1 MATTIRSTDLDFTTI
16 KNNLKLS
23 LKNNT
28 EFADYNYEGSGLSNL
43 LDVLAYNTHYNAL
56 IANMALNESYLTTA
70 QLRSSVVSLAEA
82 IGYMPAS
89 KAASSATVNLS
100 VNTGNLAGRP
110 SVLSL
115 PRGTRFNTTVDDIQ
129 YTFETTGTIT
139 ATDDGF
145 GLYVFKDNLDRAD
158 ITIKEG
164 TNTTKTFIVS
174 ENSIDTTY
182 VIPDKNIDTTTA
194 FVSVFDDLTTTTFST
209 YTDLKEADTIDDQSK
224 VYILRETPNGFY
236 ELSFGDG
243 YTLGKAP
250 AAGNKIV
257 VEYLSTNGPVANGAT
272 TFTPIAQV
280 NVTTGAGTNS
290 FNLTTTTVT
299 KSVSGSEVETLE
311 SIRKNAPFSYAS
323 QNRMVTAVDYATLV
337 KRNFGYL
344 IKDIQAYGGEDAV
357 RKEYGVVF
365 LSVVFKD
372 DVTQATI
379 DKTKGDIIA
388 LGNQLQVITFD
399 IKFQDPDITFLETE
413 VRFQFNPKFTSSS
426 VQEIQNRVDDVV
438 TQYFTDNTG
447 LFDQSFR
454 RSNMLAL
461 VDEVDPSVLSSRADL
476 KLQKRFVPFIGTIES
491 VDLRY
496 ASPLAEPNDEKAVIK
511 STPFFVDGNRV
522 EIRNKLDSYKLQ
534 LHATATDTVF
544 VDNVGEY
551 EPSTGLVKLVGI
563 RVDSIIGGN
572 NFIKI
577 SGDAANASVSSPGQN
592 QIVVFD
598 DGPSFVQAEIVTTS

>member
-1 MATTIRSTDLDFTTI
+1 MVTTIRSTDLDFTTI

-89 KAASSATVNLS
+89 KTSSTATVNLS

-110 SVLSL
+110 SVLTL
-115 PRGTRFNTTVDDIQ
+115 PRGTRFNTTVDDIS
-129 YTFETTGTIT
+129 YTFETVGTIT

-145 GLYVFKDNLDRAD
+145 GLYVFKDNLDLEN

-164 TNTTKTFIVS
+164 TNIRKTFIVS
-174 ENSIDTTY
+174 ENSIDSVY
-182 VIPDKNIDTTTA
+182 VIPDKDIDTTTA
-194 FVSVFDDLTTTTFST
+194 FVSVFDDLNTTTFSSF
-209 YTDLKEADTIDDQSK
+209 TDLKQADTIDDQSK
-224 VYILRETPNGFY
+224 LYILRETPNGFY

-243 YTLGKAP
+243 FTLGKAP

-257 VEYLSTNGPVANGAT
+257 VEYLSTNGPIANGAT
-272 TFTPIAQV
+272 AFTPLTQV
-280 NVTTGAGTNS
+280 NVITAAGTNS
-290 FNLTTTTVT
+290 FNLTATTVT
-299 KSVSGSEVETLE
+299 KSVSGSNVETLE

-323 QNRMVTAVDYATLV
+323 QNRMVTAADYATLI

-357 RKEYGVVF
+357 RKEYGCVF
-365 LSVVFKD
+365 LSIVFND

-379 DKTKGDIIA
+379 DKTKGDITA
-388 LGNQLQVITFD
+388 LATQLQVITFD

-426 VQEIQNRVDDVV
+426 VQEIQSRVDNVV
-438 TQYFTDNTG
+438 TNYFTNNTG

-454 RSNMLAL
+454 RSNLLAL
-461 VDEVDPSVLSSRADL
+461 VDDVDPSVLSSRADL
-476 KLQKRFVPFIGTIES
+476 RLQKRFVPFIGTTES
-491 VDLRY
+491 ATLRY
-496 ASPLAEPNDEKAVIK
+496 ASPIAEPSSDKHIVNSTTFFLDGKRVRIK
-511 STPFFVDGNRV
+511 
-522 EIRNKLDSYKLQ
+522 NKLDSTKLQ
-534 LHATATDTVF
+534 LIASADNTVY

-551 EPSTGLVKLVGI
+551 APATGIVNLVGI
-563 RVDSIIGGN
+563 KVDSIIGGVN
-572 NFIKI
+572 YIKI
-577 SGDAANASVSSPGQN
+577 SADASNPSVSSPGQN

-598 DGPSFVQAEIVTTS
+598 DGPSFVQAKIVTTS

>member
-1 MATTIRSTDLDFTTI
+1 MATTIRSTDLDFTNI
-16 KNNLKLS
+16 KNNLKIALQ
-23 LKNNT
+23 NNP
-28 EFADYNYEGSGLSNL
+28 EFQDYNYEGSGLSAL

-89 KAASSATVNLS
+89 RTAPTATVNIS

-110 SVLSL
+110 SFLSL
-115 PRGTRFNTTVDDIQ
+115 QRGTKFSTTVDDVA
-129 YTFETTGTIT
+129 YTFETIGTIT
-139 ATDDGF
+139 AQDNGN
-145 GLYVFKDNLDRAD
+145 GLYVFKDLLDRED

-174 ENSIDTTY
+174 GDSPDSVY

-194 FVSVFDDLTTTTFST
+194 FVSVFTDLTSTSFTT

-243 YTLGKAP
+243 FTLGKAP
-250 AAGNKIV
+250 EPGNRVV
-257 VEYLSTNGPVANGAT
+257 VEYLSTSGPDANGANS
-272 TFTPIAQV
+272 FTPISQIQV
-280 NVTTGAGTNS
+280 PGAAGNTS
-290 FNLTTTTVT
+290 FNLSVTTAS
-299 KSVSGSEVETLE
+299 KAVSGSVVETTE

-323 QNRMVTAVDYATLV
+323 QNRMVTAADYASLI

-372 DVTQATI
+372 DVTQDTI
-379 DKTKGDIIA
+379 DKTKGDITA
-388 LGNQLQVITFD
+388 LARQLQVITFD
-399 IKFQDPDITFLETE
+399 VKFQDPDITYLETS
-413 VRFQFNPKFTSSS
+413 VYFQFNPKFTSSS
-426 VQEIQNRVDDVV
+426 IQEIQNRVEFATDN
-438 TQYFTDNTG
+438 YFANNTG
-447 LFDQSFR
+447 LFEQSYR
-454 RSNMLAL
+454 RSNLLAL
-461 VDEVDPSVLSSRADL
+461 VDEVDPSVLSSRANL
-476 KLQKRFVPFIGTIES
+476 KVQKRYVPFLGRSES
-491 VDLRY
+491 TTLRY
-496 ASPLAEPNDEKAVIK
+496 ASPIAEPNDEEPTIT
-511 STPFFVDGNRV
+511 STGFFSNGVKVR
-522 EIRNKLDSYKLQ
+522 IQNKLDSYKLQ
-534 LHATATDTVF
+534 LISLDDSTVY

-551 EPSTGLVKLVGI
+551 FPSTGIVSIVGLT
-563 RVDSIIGGN
+563 VDSIIGGS

-577 SGDAANASVSSPGQN
+577 SGVAANESFASPGQN
-592 QIVVFD
+592 QIVVYD
-598 DGPSFVQAEIVTTS
+598 DGPSFVQANIVATS

>member
-1 MATTIRSTDLDFTTI
+1 MATTIRSTDLDFDTI
-16 KNNLKLS
+16 KNNLKLE

-89 KAASSATVNLS
+89 KAASSATVNIS
-100 VNTGNLAGRP
+100 INTGNLAGRP
-110 SVLSL
+110 SFLSL
-115 PRGTRFNTTVDDIQ
+115 PRGTKFTTTVDDVA
-129 YTFETTGTIT
+129 YTFETVGTIT
-139 ATDDGF
+139 AQDNGS
-145 GLYVFKDNLDRAD
+145 GLYVFKDILDSEA

-182 VIPDKNIDTTTA
+182 VLPDKNIDTTTA
-194 FVSVFDDLTTTTFST
+194 FVSAFDDLTTTNFVT
-209 YTDLKEADTIDDQSK
+209 YTDLKLADTIDDQSK
-224 VYILRETPNGFY
+224 VYIMRETPNGFY

-243 YTLGKAP
+243 FTLGKAP
-250 AAGNKIV
+250 QAGNRIV
-257 VEYLSTNGPVANGAT
+257 VEYLSTNGPIANGAVL
-272 TFTPIAQV
+272 FTP
-280 NVTTGAGTNS
+280 VTQISVPNAAGNTS
-290 FNLTTTTVT
+290 FTLSVTTVT
-299 KSVSGSEVETLE
+299 KSVSGSDVETLE

-323 QNRMVTAVDYATLV
+323 QNRMVTAVDYSTLI

-357 RKEYGVVF
+357 RKEYGCVF

-379 DKTKGDIIA
+379 DKTKGDIVA
-388 LGNQLQVITFD
+388 LGKQLQVITFD

-426 VQEIQNRVDDVV
+426 VQEIQSRVDDVV
-438 TQYFTDNTG
+438 TNYFTDNTG

-454 RSNMLAL
+454 RSNLLAL
-461 VDEVDPSVLSSRADL
+461 VDDVDASVLSSRADL
-476 KLQKRFVPFIGTIES
+476 KLQKRFIPFIGTTES
-491 VDLRY
+491 VELRY
-496 ASPLAEPNDEKAVIK
+496 ASPIAEPDDLKIVLR
-511 STPFFVDGNRV
+511 STPFFLDGNRV
-522 EIRNKLDSYKLQ
+522 EIRNKINTTKLQ
-534 LHATATDTVF
+534 LHAIASDSVYI
-544 VDNVGEY
+544 DNIGEY
-551 EPSTGLVKLVGI
+551 EPATGVIKLVGI
-563 RVDSIIGGN
+563 RVDSIVGGN

-577 SGDAANASVSSPGQN
+577 SADAANPSVSSPGQN
-592 QIVVFD
+592 QILQFD
-598 DGPSFVQAEIVTTS
+598 DGPSFVQATVVTTS

>member
-1 MATTIRSTDLDFTTI
+1 MVTTIRSTDLDFDTI
-16 KNNLKLS
+16 KNNLKLE

-89 KAASSATVNLS
+89 KAASSATVNIS
-100 VNTGNLAGRP
+100 INTGNLAGRP
-110 SVLSL
+110 SFLSL
-115 PRGTRFNTTVDDIQ
+115 PRGTKFTTTVDDVV
-129 YTFETTGTIT
+129 YTFETIGTIN
-139 ATDDGF
+139 AQDNGS
-145 GLYVFKDNLDRAD
+145 GLYVFKDNLDQEA

-194 FVSVFDDLTTTTFST
+194 FVSVFDDLTTTTFAT

-250 AAGNKIV
+250 QAGNRIV
-257 VEYLSTNGPVANGAT
+257 VEYLSTNGPIANGAT
-272 TFTPIAQV
+272 TFTPV
-280 NVTTGAGTNS
+280 NQISVPSASGNVS
-290 FNLTTTTVT
+290 FALSVTTVT
-299 KSVSGSEVETLE
+299 KSVSGSDVETLE

-388 LGNQLQVITFD
+388 LGKQLQVITFD

-461 VDEVDPSVLSSRADL
+461 VDDVDPSVLSSRADL
-476 KLQKRFVPFIGTIES
+476 KLQKRFVPFIGTTES
-491 VDLRY
+491 AELRY
-496 ASPLAEPNDEKAVIK
+496 ASPLAEPNDEKAVIN

-522 EIRNKLDSYKLQ
+522 EIRNQLDSYKLQ
-534 LHATATDTVF
+534 LIATATDTVY
-544 VDNVGEY
+544 VDNIGEY
-551 EPSTGLVKLVGI
+551 SPSTGFVKLVGI

-577 SGDAANASVSSPGQN
+577 SGDAANPSVSSPGQN
-592 QIVVFD
+592 QIVVYD
-598 DGPSFVQAEIVTTS
+598 DGPSFVQATVVTTS

>member
-1 MATTIRSTDLDFTTI
+1 MVTTIRSTDLDFDTI
-16 KNNLKLS
+16 KNNLKLE

-89 KAASSATVNLS
+89 KAASSATVNIS
-100 VNTGNLAGRP
+100 INTGNLAGRP
-110 SVLSL
+110 SFLSL
-115 PRGTRFNTTVDDIQ
+115 PRGTKFTTTVDDIV
-129 YTFETTGTIT
+129 YTFETIGTIN
-139 ATDDGF
+139 AQDNGS
-145 GLYVFKDNLDRAD
+145 GLYVFKDNLDQEA
-158 ITIKEG
+158 ITLKEG

-194 FVSVFDDLTTTTFST
+194 FVSVFDDLTTTTFAT

-250 AAGNKIV
+250 QAGNRIV

-272 TFTPIAQV
+272 TFTPV
-280 NVTTGAGTNS
+280 NQISVPSASGNVS
-290 FNLTTTTVT
+290 FTLSVTTVT
-299 KSVSGSEVETLE
+299 KSVSGSDVETLE

-388 LGNQLQVITFD
+388 LGKQLQVITFD

-438 TQYFTDNTG
+438 TQYFADNTG

-461 VDEVDPSVLSSRADL
+461 VDDVDPSVLSSRADL
-476 KLQKRFVPFIGTIES
+476 KLQKRFVPFIGTTES
-491 VDLRY
+491 AELRY
-496 ASPLAEPNDEKAVIK
+496 ASPLAEPNDERAVIK
-511 STPFFVDGNRV
+511 STPFFVNGTRV
-522 EIRNKLDSYKLQ
+522 EIRNKLDEYKLQ
-534 LHATATDTVF
+534 LHATATDTVY
-544 VDNVGEY
+544 VDNIGEY

-592 QIVVFD
+592 QIVVYD
-598 DGPSFVQAEIVTTS
+598 DGPSFVQATVVTTS

>member
-1 MATTIRSTDLDFTTI
+1 MVTTIRSTDLDFDTI
-16 KNNLKLS
+16 KNNLKLE

-89 KAASSATVNLS
+89 KAASSATINIS
-100 VNTGNLAGRP
+100 INTGNLAGRP
-110 SVLSL
+110 SFLSL
-115 PRGTRFNTTVDDIQ
+115 PRGTKFTTTVDDVV
-129 YTFETTGTIT
+129 YTFETTGTIN
-139 ATDDGF
+139 AQDNGS
-145 GLYVFKDNLDRAD
+145 GLYVFKDNLDQEA

-194 FVSVFDDLTTTTFST
+194 FVSVFDDLTTTTFAT

-243 YTLGKAP
+243 FTLGKAP
-250 AAGNKIV
+250 QAGNRIV
-257 VEYLSTNGPVANGAT
+257 VEYLSTNGPIANGAT
-272 TFTPIAQV
+272 TFTPV
-280 NVTTGAGTNS
+280 NQISVPSAGGNVS
-290 FNLTTTTVT
+290 FTLSVTTVT
-299 KSVSGSEVETLE
+299 KSVSGSDVETLE

-388 LGNQLQVITFD
+388 LGKQLQVITFD

-476 KLQKRFVPFIGTIES
+476 KLQKRFVPFIGTTES
-491 VDLRY
+491 AELRY
-496 ASPLAEPNDEKAVIK
+496 ASPLAEPNDERAVIK

-522 EIRNKLDSYKLQ
+522 EIRNKLDEYKLQ
-534 LHATATDTVF
+534 LHATATDTVY
-544 VDNVGEY
+544 VDNIGEY

-577 SGDAANASVSSPGQN
+577 SGDAANPSVSSPGQN

-598 DGPSFVQAEIVTTS
+598 DGPSFVQATVVTTS

>member
-1 MATTIRSTDLDFTTI
+1 MVTTIRSTDLDFTTI

-110 SVLSL
+110 SVLTL
-115 PRGTRFNTTVDDIQ
+115 PRGTQFNTTVDDIA
-129 YTFETTGTIT
+129 YTFETIGTIS

-145 GLYVFKDNLDRAD
+145 GLYTFKDNLDLAD

-164 TNTTKTFIVS
+164 ANIRKTFIVS

-182 VIPDKNIDTTTA
+182 VMPDKNIDTTTA
-194 FVSVFDDLTTTTFST
+194 FVSVYDDLTTTTFAT

-257 VEYLSTNGPVANGAT
+257 VEYLSTNGPIANGAT
-272 TFTPIAQV
+272 SFTPLAQV
-280 NVTTGAGTNS
+280 NVVTAAGTNS
-290 FNLTTTTVT
+290 FNLATTTVT
-299 KSVSGSEVETLE
+299 KSVSGSDAETLE

-323 QNRMVTAVDYATLV
+323 QNRMVTSVDYATLV

-365 LSVVFKD
+365 MSIVFKD

-379 DKTKGDIIA
+379 DKTKGDILA
-388 LGNQLQVITFD
+388 LGKQLQVITFD

-413 VRFQFNPKFTSSS
+413 VHFQFNPKFTSSS

-438 TQYFTDNTG
+438 TNYFTNNTG

-454 RSNMLAL
+454 RSNLLAL
-461 VDEVDPSVLSSRADL
+461 VDDVDASVLSSRADL
-476 KLQKRFVPFIGTIES
+476 KLQKRFIPFIGTTES
-491 VDLRY
+491 VELRY
-496 ASPLAEPNDEKAVIK
+496 ASPIAEPDDLKIVLR
-511 STPFFVDGNRV
+511 STPFFLDGNRV
-522 EIRNKLDSYKLQ
+522 EIRNKINTTKLQ
-534 LHATATDTVF
+534 LHAIASDSVYI
-544 VDNVGEY
+544 DNIGEY
-551 EPSTGLVKLVGI
+551 EPATGVIKLVGI
-563 RVDSIIGGN
+563 RVDSIVGGN

-577 SGDAANASVSSPGQN
+577 SADAANPSVSSPGQN
-592 QIVVFD
+592 QILQFD
-598 DGPSFVQAEIVTTS
+598 DGPSFVQATVVTTS

>member
-1 MATTIRSTDLDFTTI
+1 MATTIRSTDLDFTNI
-16 KNNLKLS
+16 KNNLKIALQ
-23 LKNNT
+23 NNP
-28 EFADYNYEGSGLSNL
+28 EFQDYNYEGSGLSAL

-89 KAASSATVNLS
+89 RTAPTATVNIS

-110 SVLSL
+110 SFLSL
-115 PRGTRFNTTVDDIQ
+115 QRGTKFSTTVDDVA
-129 YTFETTGTIT
+129 YTFETIGTIT
-139 ATDDGF
+139 AQDNGN
-145 GLYVFKDNLDRAD
+145 GLYVFKDLLDRED

-174 ENSIDTTY
+174 GDSPDSVY

-194 FVSVFDDLTTTTFST
+194 FVSVFTDLTSTSFTT

-243 YTLGKAP
+243 FTLGKAP
-250 AAGNKIV
+250 EPGNRVV
-257 VEYLSTNGPVANGAT
+257 VEYLSTSGPDANGANS
-272 TFTPIAQV
+272 FTPISQIQV
-280 NVTTGAGTNS
+280 PGAAGNTS
-290 FNLTTTTVT
+290 FNLSVTTAS
-299 KSVSGSEVETLE
+299 KAVSGSVVETTE

-323 QNRMVTAVDYATLV
+323 QNRMVTAADYASLI

-372 DVTQATI
+372 DVTQDTI
-379 DKTKGDIIA
+379 DKTKGDISA
-388 LGNQLQVITFD
+388 LARQLQVITFD
-399 IKFQDPDITFLETE
+399 VKFQDPDITYLETS
-413 VRFQFNPKFTSSS
+413 VYFQFNPKFTSSS
-426 VQEIQNRVDDVV
+426 IQEIQNRVEFATDN
-438 TQYFTDNTG
+438 YFANNTG
-447 LFDQSFR
+447 LFEQSYR
-454 RSNMLAL
+454 RSNLLAL
-461 VDEVDPSVLSSRADL
+461 VDEVDPSVLSSRANL
-476 KLQKRFVPFIGTIES
+476 KVQKRYVPFLGRSES
-491 VDLRY
+491 TTLRY
-496 ASPLAEPNDEKAVIK
+496 ASPIAEPNDEEPTIT
-511 STPFFVDGNRV
+511 STGFFSNGVKVRTQ
-522 EIRNKLDSYKLQ
+522 NKLDSYKLQ
-534 LHATATDTVF
+534 LISLDDSTVF

-551 EPSTGLVKLVGI
+551 FPSTGIVSIVGLT
-563 RVDSIIGGN
+563 VDSIIGGS

-577 SGDAANASVSSPGQN
+577 SGVAANESFASPGQN
-592 QIVVFD
+592 QIVVYD
-598 DGPSFVQAEIVTTS
+598 DGPSFVQANIVATS

>member
-1 MATTIRSTDLDFTTI
+1 MVTTIRSTDLDFTTI

-89 KAASSATVNLS
+89 KTASTATVNLS

-115 PRGTRFNTTVDDIQ
+115 PRGTQFNTTVDDVA
-129 YTFETTGTIT
+129 YTFETLGTVT

-145 GLYVFKDNLDRAD
+145 GLYVFKDNLGRED

-164 TNTTKTFIVS
+164 TNIRKTFIVS
-174 ENSIDTTY
+174 ENSIDSVY
-182 VIPDKNIDTTTA
+182 IIPDKDIDTTTA
-194 FVSVFDDLTTTTFST
+194 FVSVFLDLTTTVFNTF
-209 YTDLKEADTIDDQSK
+209 TDLKQADTIDDQSRL
-224 VYILRETPNGFY
+224 YILRETPNGFY

-243 YTLGKAP
+243 FTLGKSP
-250 AAGNKIV
+250 EAGQKIV

-272 TFTPIAQV
+272 TFTPTSQI
-280 NVTTGAGTNS
+280 NVVTGAGTNS
-290 FNLTTTTVT
+290 FNLTTTTVS
-299 KSVSGSEVETLE
+299 KSVSGSNAE
-311 SIRKNAPFSYAS
+311 SIDSIKKNAPFSYAS
-323 QNRMVTAVDYATLV
+323 QNRMVTSSDYATLI

-365 LSVVFKD
+365 ISIVFKD

-379 DKTKGDIIA
+379 DKTKGDILA
-388 LGNQLQVITFD
+388 LGKQLQVITFD

-413 VRFQFNPKFTSSS
+413 VRFRFNPKFTSSS
-426 VQEIQNRVDDVV
+426 VQEIQSRVDDIVKG
-438 TQYFTDNTG
+438 YFTDNTG
-447 LFDQSFR
+447 RFDQSFR

-461 VDEVDPSVLSSRADL
+461 VDDVDPSVLSSRADL
-476 KLQKRFVPFIGTIES
+476 KLQKRFVPFIGTTES
-491 VDLRY
+491 VTLRY
-496 ASPLAEPNDEKAVIK
+496 ASPIAEPNDERPVVK
-511 STPFFVDGNRV
+511 SAPFFIDGNRV
-522 EIRNKLDSYKLQ
+522 EIRNKLDSFKLQ
-534 LHATATDTVF
+534 LYATADDAIY
-544 VDNVGEY
+544 VDNIGEY
-551 EPSTGLVKLVGI
+551 APSTGIIMLTGI
-563 RVDSIIGGN
+563 RVDSIIGGVN
-572 NFIKI
+572 YIKI
-577 SGDAANASVSSPGQN
+577 SADAANPSVSSPGQN

-598 DGPSFVQAEIVTTS
+598 EGPSFVQANLVTTS

>member
-194 FVSVFDDLTTTTFST
+194 FVSVFDDLTTTAFST

-299 KSVSGSEVETLE
+299 KSVSGSDVETLE

-438 TQYFTDNTG
+438 TQYFADNTG

-476 KLQKRFVPFIGTIES
+476 KLQKRFVPFIGTTES

-534 LHATATDTVF
+534 LHATATDTVYI
-544 VDNVGEY
+544 DNVGEY

>member
-1 MATTIRSTDLDFTTI
+1 MVTTIRSTDLDFDTI
-16 KNNLKLS
+16 KNNLKLE

-89 KAASSATVNLS
+89 KAASSATINIS
-100 VNTGNLAGRP
+100 INTGNLAGRP
-110 SVLSL
+110 SFLSL
-115 PRGTRFNTTVDDIQ
+115 PRGTKFTTTVDDVV
-129 YTFETTGTIT
+129 YTFETTGTIN
-139 ATDDGF
+139 AQDNGS
-145 GLYVFKDNLDRAD
+145 GLYVFKDNLDQEA

-194 FVSVFDDLTTTTFST
+194 FVSVFDDLTTTTFAT

-250 AAGNKIV
+250 QAGNRIV

-272 TFTPIAQV
+272 TFTPV
-280 NVTTGAGTNS
+280 NQISVPSAGGNVS
-290 FNLTTTTVT
+290 FTLSVTTVT
-299 KSVSGSEVETLE
+299 KSVSGSDVETLE

-476 KLQKRFVPFIGTIES
+476 KLQKRFVPFIGTTES
-491 VDLRY
+491 AELRY
-496 ASPLAEPNDEKAVIK
+496 ASPLAEPNDERAVIK

-522 EIRNKLDSYKLQ
+522 EIRNKLDEYKLQ
-534 LHATATDTVF
+534 LHATATDTVY
-544 VDNVGEY
+544 VDNIGEY

-577 SGDAANASVSSPGQN
+577 SGDAANPSVSSPGQN

-598 DGPSFVQAEIVTTS
+598 DGPSFVQATVVTTS

>member
-1 MATTIRSTDLDFTTI
+1 MVTTIRSTDLDFTTI
-16 KNNLKLS
+16 KNNLKLA

-89 KAASSATVNLS
+89 KTASTATVNLS

-110 SVLSL
+110 SVLTL
-115 PRGTRFNTTVDDIQ
+115 PRGTRFNTTVDDVS
-129 YTFETTGTIT
+129 YTFETIGTLT

-145 GLYVFKDNLDRAD
+145 GLYVFKDNLDQEA
-158 ITIKEG
+158 ITLKEG
-164 TNTTKTFIVS
+164 TNTRKTFIVS
-174 ENSIDTTY
+174 ENSIDSVY

-194 FVSVFDDLTTTTFST
+194 FVSVFDDLNTTTFAT
-209 YTDLKEADTIDDQSK
+209 YTDLKKADAIDDESK

-243 YTLGKAP
+243 FTLGKAP
-250 AAGNKIV
+250 QAGNKIV
-257 VEYLSTNGPVANGAT
+257 VDYLSTNGPVANGAT
-272 TFTPIAQV
+272 TFTPISQV
-280 NVTTGAGTNS
+280 NVTTGSGTNS
-290 FNLTTTTVT
+290 YNLTTTTVT
-299 KSVSGSEVETLE
+299 KSVSGSDAETLE

-365 LSVVFKD
+365 LSIVFKD
-372 DVTQATI
+372 DVTQETI
-379 DKTKGDIIA
+379 DKTKGDITA
-388 LGNQLQVITFD
+388 LATQLQVITFD
-399 IKFQDPDITFLETE
+399 VKFQDPDITYLETE
-413 VRFQFNPKFTSSS
+413 VNFQFNPKFTSSS
-426 VQEIQNRVDDVV
+426 VQEIQSRVDDVV
-438 TQYFTDNTG
+438 TNYFANNTG

-461 VDEVDPSVLSSRADL
+461 VDDVDASVLSSRAEL
-476 KLQKRFVPFIGTIES
+476 KLQKRFVPFIGTTES
-491 VDLRY
+491 V
-496 ASPLAEPNDEKAVIK
+496 
-511 STPFFVDGNRV
+511 TP
-522 EIRNKLDSYKLQ
+522 
-534 LHATATDTVF
+534 
-544 VDNVGEY
+544 
-551 EPSTGLVKLVGI
+551 
-563 RVDSIIGGN
+563 
-572 NFIKI
+572 
-577 SGDAANASVSSPGQN
+577 
-592 QIVVFD
+592 
-598 DGPSFVQAEIVTTS
+598 

>member
-1 MATTIRSTDLDFTTI
+1 MVTTIRSTDLDFDTI
-16 KNNLKLS
+16 KNNLKLE

-89 KAASSATVNLS
+89 KAASSATVNIS

-110 SVLSL
+110 SFLSI
-115 PRGTRFNTTVDDIQ
+115 PRGTKFTTTVDDIA
-129 YTFETTGTIT
+129 YTFETVGTIN
-139 ATDDGF
+139 AQDNGS
-145 GLYVFKDNLDRAD
+145 GLYVFKDILDSAA

-194 FVSVFDDLTTTTFST
+194 FVSVYDDLTTTTFST
-209 YTDLKEADTIDDQSK
+209 FTDLKQADTIDDQSK
-224 VYILRETPNGFY
+224 LYILRETPNGFY

-243 YTLGKAP
+243 FTLGKAP
-250 AAGNKIV
+250 QAGNRII
-257 VEYLSTNGPVANGAT
+257 VEYLSTTGPEANGAT
-272 TFTPIAQV
+272 VFTPV
-280 NVTTGAGTNS
+280 NQISVPNAAGNTS
-290 FNLTTTTVT
+290 FTLSVTTVT
-299 KSVSGSEVETLE
+299 KSVSGSNVETLE

-323 QNRMVTAVDYATLV
+323 QNRMVTAVDYATLI

-357 RKEYGVVF
+357 RKEYGCVF
-365 LSVVFKD
+365 LSIVFND

-379 DKTKGDIIA
+379 DKTKGDITA
-388 LGNQLQVITFD
+388 LGKQLQVITFD
-399 IKFQDPDITFLETE
+399 IKFQDPDTTFLETE
-413 VRFQFNPKFTSSS
+413 VTFQFNPKFTSSS

-438 TQYFTDNTG
+438 TNYFTNNTG

-454 RSNMLAL
+454 RSNLLSL
-461 VDEVDPSVLSSRADL
+461 VDDVDPSVLSSRADL
-476 KLQKRFVPFIGTIES
+476 KLQKRFVPFIGTTES
-491 VDLRY
+491 VELRY
-496 ASPLAEPNDEKAVIK
+496 ASPIAEPDDLKIVLR
-511 STPFFVDGNRV
+511 STPFFLDGNRV
-522 EIRNKLDSYKLQ
+522 EIRNKINTTKLQ
-534 LHATATDTVF
+534 LHAISTDTVYI
-544 VDNVGEY
+544 DNIGEY

-563 RVDSIIGGN
+563 KVDSIVGGN

-577 SGDAANASVSSPGQN
+577 SADAANPSVSSPGQN

-598 DGPSFVQAEIVTTS
+598 DGPSFVQATVVTTS

>member
-1 MATTIRSTDLDFTTI
+1 MVTTIRSTDLDFDTI
-16 KNNLKLS
+16 KNNLKLE

-89 KAASSATVNLS
+89 KAASSATINIS
-100 VNTGNLAGRP
+100 INTGNLAGRP
-110 SVLSL
+110 SFLSL
-115 PRGTRFNTTVDDIQ
+115 PRGTKFTTTVDDVV
-129 YTFETTGTIT
+129 YTFETVGTIS
-139 ATDDGF
+139 AQDNGS
-145 GLYVFKDNLDRAD
+145 GLYVFKDNLDQEA
-158 ITIKEG
+158 ITLKEG

-194 FVSVFDDLTTTTFST
+194 FVSVFDDLTTTTFAT

-250 AAGNKIV
+250 QAGNRIV

-272 TFTPIAQV
+272 TFTPV
-280 NVTTGAGTNS
+280 NQISVPSASGNVS
-290 FNLTTTTVT
+290 FTLSVTTVT
-299 KSVSGSEVETLE
+299 KSVSGSDVETLE

-438 TQYFTDNTG
+438 TQYFADNTG

-461 VDEVDPSVLSSRADL
+461 VDDVDPSVLSSRADL
-476 KLQKRFVPFIGTIES
+476 KLQKRFVPFIGTTES
-491 VDLRY
+491 AELRY
-496 ASPLAEPNDEKAVIK
+496 ASPLAEPNDERAVIK

-522 EIRNKLDSYKLQ
+522 EIRNKLDEYKLQ
-534 LHATATDTVF
+534 LHATATDTVYI
-544 VDNVGEY
+544 DNIGEY

-577 SGDAANASVSSPGQN
+577 SGDAANPSVSSPGQN

-598 DGPSFVQAEIVTTS
+598 DGPSFVQATVVTTS

>member
-1 MATTIRSTDLDFTTI
+1 MATTIRSTDLDFDTI
-16 KNNLKLS
+16 KNNLKLE

-89 KAASSATVNLS
+89 KAASSATVNIS
-100 VNTGNLAGRP
+100 INTGNLAGRP
-110 SVLSL
+110 SFLSL
-115 PRGTRFNTTVDDIQ
+115 PRGTKFTTTVDDVA
-129 YTFETTGTIT
+129 YTFETVGTIT
-139 ATDDGF
+139 AQDNGS
-145 GLYVFKDNLDRAD
+145 GLYVFKDILDSEA

-182 VIPDKNIDTTTA
+182 VLPDKNIDTTTA
-194 FVSVFDDLTTTTFST
+194 FVSVYDDLTTTNFLT
-209 YTDLKEADTIDDQSK
+209 YTDLKLADTIDDQSK
-224 VYILRETPNGFY
+224 VYIMRETPNGFY

-243 YTLGKAP
+243 FTLGKAP
-250 AAGNKIV
+250 QAGNRIV
-257 VEYLSTNGPVANGAT
+257 VEYLSTNGPIANGAVL
-272 TFTPIAQV
+272 FTP
-280 NVTTGAGTNS
+280 VTQISVPNAAGNTS
-290 FNLTTTTVT
+290 FTLSVTTVT
-299 KSVSGSEVETLE
+299 KSVSGSDVETLE

-323 QNRMVTAVDYATLV
+323 QNRMVTAVDYSTLI

-357 RKEYGVVF
+357 RKEYGCVF

-379 DKTKGDIIA
+379 DKTKGDIVA
-388 LGNQLQVITFD
+388 LGKQLQVITFD

-426 VQEIQNRVDDVV
+426 VQEIQSRVDDVV
-438 TQYFTDNTG
+438 TNYFTDNTG

-454 RSNMLAL
+454 RSNLLAL
-461 VDEVDPSVLSSRADL
+461 VDDVDASVLSSRADL
-476 KLQKRFVPFIGTIES
+476 KLQKRFIPFIGTTES
-491 VDLRY
+491 VELRY
-496 ASPLAEPNDEKAVIK
+496 ASPIAEPDDLKIVLR
-511 STPFFVDGNRV
+511 STPFFLDGNRV
-522 EIRNKLDSYKLQ
+522 EIRNKINTTKLQ
-534 LHATATDTVF
+534 LHAIASDSVYI
-544 VDNVGEY
+544 DNIGEY
-551 EPSTGLVKLVGI
+551 EPATGVIKLVGI
-563 RVDSIIGGN
+563 RVDSIVGGN

-577 SGDAANASVSSPGQN
+577 SADAANPSVSSPGQN
-592 QIVVFD
+592 QILQFD
-598 DGPSFVQAEIVTTS
+598 DGPSFVQATVVTTS

>member
-1 MATTIRSTDLDFTTI
+1 MVTTIRSTDLDFDTI
-16 KNNLKLS
+16 KNNLKLE

-89 KAASSATVNLS
+89 KAASSATINIS
-100 VNTGNLAGRP
+100 INTGNLAGRP
-110 SVLSL
+110 SFLSL
-115 PRGTRFNTTVDDIQ
+115 PRGTKFTTTVDDVV
-129 YTFETTGTIT
+129 YTFETTGTIN
-139 ATDDGF
+139 AQDNGS
-145 GLYVFKDNLDRAD
+145 GLYVFKDNLDQEA

-194 FVSVFDDLTTTTFST
+194 FVSVFDDLTTTTFAT

-250 AAGNKIV
+250 QAGNRIV

-272 TFTPIAQV
+272 TFTPV
-280 NVTTGAGTNS
+280 NQISVPSAGGNVS
-290 FNLTTTTVT
+290 FTLSVTTVT
-299 KSVSGSEVETLE
+299 KSVSGSDVETLE

-476 KLQKRFVPFIGTIES
+476 KLQKRFVPFIGTTES
-491 VDLRY
+491 AELRY
-496 ASPLAEPNDEKAVIK
+496 ASPLAEPNDERAVIK

-522 EIRNKLDSYKLQ
+522 EIRNKLDEYKLQ
-534 LHATATDTVF
+534 LHATATDTVY
-544 VDNVGEY
+544 VDNIGEY

-592 QIVVFD
+592 QIVVYD
-598 DGPSFVQAEIVTTS
+598 DGPSFVQATVVTTS

>member
-89 KAASSATVNLS
+89 KVASSATVNLS

-164 TNTTKTFIVS
+164 TNTRKTFIVS

-194 FVSVFDDLTTTTFST
+194 FVSVFDDLTTTTFAT
-209 YTDLKEADTIDDQSK
+209 YTDLKEADTIDDESK

-243 YTLGKAP
+243 FTLGKAP
-250 AAGNKIV
+250 EAGNKIV
-257 VEYLSTNGPVANGAT
+257 VEYLSTNGPDANGAT
-272 TFTPIAQV
+272 TFTPTAQV
-280 NVTTGAGTNS
+280 NVTTAAGTNS

-299 KSVSGSEVETLE
+299 KSVSGSDVETLE

-365 LSVVFKD
+365 MSIVFKD

-388 LGNQLQVITFD
+388 LGKQLQVITFD
-399 IKFQDPDITFLETE
+399 IKFQDPDTTFLETE

-426 VQEIQNRVDDVV
+426 VQEIQSRVENVV
-438 TQYFTDNTG
+438 QQYFEDNTG

-454 RSNMLAL
+454 RSNLLSL
-461 VDEVDPSVLSSRADL
+461 VDEVDPSVLSSRAEL
-476 KLQKRFVPFIGTIES
+476 KLQKRFIPFIGTTES
-491 VDLRY
+491 AELRY
-496 ASPLAEPNDEKAVIK
+496 ASPISEPNDEKAVIQ

-522 EIRNKLDSYKLQ
+522 EIRNELDSYKLQ
-534 LHATATDTVF
+534 LFATATDTVY
-544 VDNVGEY
+544 VDNIGEY
-551 EPSTGLVKLVGI
+551 EPSTGVVKLVGI

-577 SGDAANASVSSPGQN
+577 SGDAANPSVSSPGQN
-592 QIVVFD
+592 QIVVYD
-598 DGPSFVQAEIVTTS
+598 DGPSFVQATVVTTS

>member
-1 MATTIRSTDLDFTTI
+1 MVTTIRSTDLDFDTI
-16 KNNLKLS
+16 KNNLKLE

-89 KAASSATVNLS
+89 KAASSATINIS
-100 VNTGNLAGRP
+100 INTGNLAGRP
-110 SVLSL
+110 SFLSL
-115 PRGTRFNTTVDDIQ
+115 PRGTKFTTTVDDVV
-129 YTFETTGTIT
+129 YTFETTGTIN
-139 ATDDGF
+139 AQDNGS
-145 GLYVFKDNLDRAD
+145 GLYVFKDNLDQEA

-194 FVSVFDDLTTTTFST
+194 FVSVFDDLTTTTFAT

-250 AAGNKIV
+250 QAGNRIV

-272 TFTPIAQV
+272 TFTPV
-280 NVTTGAGTNS
+280 NQISVPSAGGNVS
-290 FNLTTTTVT
+290 FTLSVTTVT
-299 KSVSGSEVETLE
+299 KSVSGSDVETLE

-476 KLQKRFVPFIGTIES
+476 KLQKRFVPFIGTTES
-491 VDLRY
+491 AELRY
-496 ASPLAEPNDEKAVIK
+496 ASPLAEPNDERAVIK
-511 STPFFVDGNRV
+511 STPFFVNGTRV
-522 EIRNKLDSYKLQ
+522 EIRNKLDEYKLQ
-534 LHATATDTVF
+534 LHATATDTVY
-544 VDNVGEY
+544 VDNIGEY

-577 SGDAANASVSSPGQN
+577 SGDAANPSVSSPGQN

-598 DGPSFVQAEIVTTS
+598 DGPSFVQATVVTTS